1 MRRKK
6 PHRARIANAIDK
18 VCGYVVELWP
28 EADPPRCFVSN
39 HESLSLRHATFFAT
53 LEEANVAAELQD
65 KYGSGVGARVL
76 PARQTNRGAEWLMA
90 YRISQGDKLETLA
103 PKFNISVKYA
113 SQLCWGL
120 TLPSLPV
127 AGVIREVTS
136 IPFDHW
142 LQPCLS
148 LEFHAD
154 FRLRPQ
160 GHTPSASAQDELKKE
175 AETCR

>member
-28 EADPPRCFVSN
+28 EADPRCFAST
-39 HESLSLRHATFFAT
+39 HESLSLHHAIFFEA
-53 LEEANVAAELQD
+53 LEEAEAVAKLQD
-65 KYGSGVGARVL
+65 RYGSGTNSRVL
-76 PARQTNRGAEWLMA
+76 PARRTNQGAERLMA

-127 AGVIREVTS
+127 AGVIREVAA
-136 IPFDHW
+136 IPLDQW

-160 GHTPSASAQDELKKE
+160 GHTPLASAQDELRKE
-175 AETCR
+175 TEACR